1 MIRLGVTGTD
11 TGVGKTVIAVALV
24 SMLRRRGLRV
34 AAMKPVETG
43 VRAGVPTDGARL
55 LAAAGGA
62 DRSDDVSPVTY
73 AEALAPLVAAGRTG
87 QAVDVFALDVAL
99 GRLAA
104 QRDAIIVEGAGGLLA
119 PLTEQVSYATLFAQW
134 RLGLVVVAANRLG
147 AINHVLLTVHAART
161 AGLQVRGVVV
171 NDGTG
176 TGPDLATATNAAA
189 LARMLPGVP
198 VLTWPRLTE
207 VSDDALGAHAERL
220 GLGRL
225 IEPPAASPIHPK
237 SMERAT

>member
-1 MIRLGVTGTD
+1 
-11 TGVGKTVIAVALV
+11 
-24 SMLRRRGLRV
+24 MLRLRGLRV

-55 LAAAGGA
+55 LAAAGGG

-73 AEALAPLVAAGRTG
+73 TEPLAPLVAAGRTG
-87 QAVDVFALDVAL
+87 HPVDVFALDVAL

-119 PLTEQVSYATLFAQW
+119 PLTEQESYATLFARW

-147 AINHVLLTVHAART
+147 AINHVLLTVHAAR
-161 AGLQVRGVVV
+161 AAELQVRGVVV

-176 TGPDLATATNAAA
+176 TEPDLATATNAAA
-189 LARMLPGVP
+189 LARLLPGVP

-207 VSDDALGAHAERL
+207 VSDDALGAYAERL

-225 IEPPAASPIHPK
+225 IEPPAASLLHLT
-237 SMERAT
+237 SLERAT